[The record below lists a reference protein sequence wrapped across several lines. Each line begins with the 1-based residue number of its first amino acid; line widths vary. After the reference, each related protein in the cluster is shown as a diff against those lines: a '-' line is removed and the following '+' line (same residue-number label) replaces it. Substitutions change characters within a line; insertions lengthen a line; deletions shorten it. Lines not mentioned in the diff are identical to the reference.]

1 MQPSGNRHLVGVALA
16 ATLAMTAQACGDER
30 QVARLATPPLGEAA
44 TANALS
50 LTRCAPATGGFTIA
64 FTNPFFPAPVGR
76 QWVLEGEEDGEDVKV
91 QITVLN
97 MTRLISGVTTRV
109 IEEREWEN
117 DVLLEVSWNYYA
129 QANDGSVCYYGEDV
143 DIYENGGITHEG
155 AWCAST
161 AGNQPGIFVPGDPKP
176 GDTFAMEVAPG
187 IAEDQGKIVGS
198 GPVTVPLARFTETL
212 RIEESSPLDQ
222 GKGYKVF
229 ASGTGMV
236 IDGPLGLTGLNQ
248 TSGAPEQP
256 VLTQQVC
263 GS

>member
-1 MQPSGNRHLVGVALA
+1 MQPSGDRLLVGVALA
-16 ATLAMTAQACGDER
+16 VTLAMTAQACGDEEEA
-30 QVARLATPPLGEAA
+30 ARLATTPLAEPA
-44 TANALS
+44 TATVLS
-50 LTRCAPATGGFTIA
+50 LARCAPGVGGFTIA

-117 DVLLEVSWNYYA
+117 DELLEVSWNYYV
-129 QANDGSVCYYGEDV
+129 QASDLSVCYYGEDV
-143 DIYENGGITHEG
+143 DIYEDGGITHEG

-161 AGNQPGIFVPGDPKP
+161 PGNQPGIFLPGDPKP
-176 GDTFAMEVAPG
+176 GETFAMEVAPG
-187 IAEDQGKIVGS
+187 IAEDRGKVVGS

-229 ASGTGMV
+229 GSGTGMV
-236 IDGPLGLTGLNQ
+236 VDGPLGLTGLNQ
-248 TSGAPEQP
+248 TAGVPDAPS
-256 VLTQQVC
+256 LTQQFC
-263 GS
+263 GT